1 MPFHTIAHIE
11 SVDAANAYNDL
22 TPALADQTIRTQGDR
37 SFLPVWSNLAA
48 FAAGVGSGGN
58 GVARIE
64 TPTLLSKLGR
74 FYAEQVNGRND
85 GNVIPDAIPR
95 VHDKRFAP
103 IPLTVGEGL
112 LATVHSDTTA
122 AAIQWAVLFLSD
134 GPIVEDT
141 RPCYTM
147 RGTTSVTLT
156 VNGWTSAAVTFDE
169 NIPRGRYAIVGMRA
183 RSTNLVAAR
192 LFLPSQPNRP
202 GVLGTGAQV
211 NLDHPMFRYGGMGS
225 LGEWEDTDSFNVE
238 FLAGVADTNPVVHVD
253 FVPVR
258 VGPG

>member
-58 GVARIE
+58 GVAR
-64 TPTLLSKLGR
+64 
-74 FYAEQVNGRND
+74 ND

-134 GPIVEDT
+134 GPIV
-141 RPCYTM
+141 
-147 RGTTSVTLT
+147 
-156 VNGWTSAAVTFDE
+156 E

-258 VGPG
+258 VGP

>member
-58 GVARIE
+58 GVA
-64 TPTLLSKLGR
+64 
-74 FYAEQVNGRND
+74 RND

-258 VGPG
+258 VGP